1 MQNALVEQR
10 IRRLKESMGDL
21 DAIVASSLENTY
33 YFSGSHIMTIRSI
46 PDRLALLLVPRD
58 GDPTFLVCVIEES
71 LVRKESSIHDV
82 RPYVEFGENPVD
94 LLGKVLDEK
103 GLAQATI
110 GFESRH
116 LSAMYRE
123 RLSRVV
129 PQATWQP
136 VDHIFGRLRALKAK
150 SEVDALVRGAEA
162 TERAILDSWDGARAG
177 HTERAI
183 ALSMSDAMLRR
194 GLDVVSFLCMGAGAH
209 CGDAHPTPGSRALR
223 PGDLIRCDV
232 GGLYRRYQ
240 TDVARTGVVGKP
252 SPKQQHRYKAVFE
265 AQRRVIEAMKPGT
278 PAGKLWHLA
287 AETVQSYGYPFTA
300 PHIGHSIGIGLH
312 EEPMLQPYNEMTLEE
327 NMLFYVEPFI
337 RTGPRDAYHV
347 EDLVR
352 VTPDGGL
359 LLTDG
364 EGLRTGLYVL

>member
-1 MQNALVEQR
+1 MERQVVNQR

-21 DAIVASSLENTY
+21 DAVVASSLENTY
-33 YFSGSHIMTIRSI
+33 YFSGSHIMTIRAI
-46 PDRLALLLVPRD
+46 PDRLALLLVPKN

-71 LVRKESSIHDV
+71 LVRKESSIEDV
-82 RPYVEFGENPVD
+82 RPYIEFEKNPVD
-94 LLGKVLDEK
+94 MLGATLDEK
-103 GLAQATI
+103 GLADAAI

-123 RLSRVV
+123 RLSQVA
-129 PQATWQP
+129 PGATWRP
-136 VDHIFGRLRALKAK
+136 FDHGFARIRAIK
-150 SEVDALVRGAEA
+150 SKPEIDLLVRGAGV
-162 TERAILDSWDGARAG
+162 TERAIWDSWDGARVG
-177 HTERAI
+177 QTERAI
-183 ALSMSDAMLRR
+183 AIDMAHSMLSR
-194 GLDVVSFLCMGAGAH
+194 GIDIVSFLCMGAGTH
-209 CGDAHPTPGSRALR
+209 CGDAHPSPGSRKLR
-223 PGDLIRCDV
+223 KGDVIRCDV
-232 GGLYRRYQ
+232 GGLYQRYQ
-240 TDVARTGVVGKP
+240 TDVARTGVIGKP
-252 SPKQQHRYKAVFE
+252 TPKQTQRYDAIYE

-278 PAGKLWHLA
+278 PASKLFHLA
-287 AETVQSYGYPFTA
+287 AETIRSRGYPFTA

-327 NMLFYVEPFI
+327 NMVFYVEPFM

-359 LLTDG
+359 LLTDP